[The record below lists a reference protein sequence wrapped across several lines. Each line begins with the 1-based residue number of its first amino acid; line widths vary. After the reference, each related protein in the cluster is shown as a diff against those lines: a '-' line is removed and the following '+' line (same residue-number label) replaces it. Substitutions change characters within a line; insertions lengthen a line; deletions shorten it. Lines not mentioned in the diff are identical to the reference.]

1 MGGTANKPWDRI
13 LGPPQGDTLNN
24 IFELFYR
31 TSSVQSL
38 SRVWFFVTAWTA
50 ARQASLSITNS
61 WNLLKLI
68 SIELVTPTTELK
80 SQQMEDVNYLMK
92 QSSLQRRS

>member
-1 MGGTANKPWDRI
+1 MELLGTEAFPIVANRKGGGCRDMGGTANKPWDRI

-38 SRVWFFVTAWTA
+38 GRV
-50 ARQASLSITNS
+50 
-61 WNLLKLI
+61 
-68 SIELVTPTTELK
+68 
-80 SQQMEDVNYLMK
+80 
-92 QSSLQRRS
+92 